1 MGASRKDLRMLAV
14 SSYSPDFIRSALKRI
29 DTQLAAYRKLARAA
43 DGPELEAFRQGYFQ
57 SMVLA
62 LDHQFLHRLRN
73 AEGKDGGPCN
83 EVRMLCDSIKE
94 RGGVLTKNNTI
105 KYDPAKSI
113 TGLKPGDKIELDEKT
128 FSRLAKAFFED
139 VAARYP

>member
-1 MGASRKDLRMLAV
+1 MLAV
-14 SSYSPDFIRSALKRI
+14 TSYKPDYIRASLKAV
-29 DTQLAAYRKLARAA
+29 DGHLAAYRKLAKAA
-43 DGPELEAFRQGYFQ
+43 AGPELDAFRASYFN
-57 SMVLA
+57 MLVLA

-94 RGGVLTKNNTI
+94 QGGVFSKNNTI
-105 KYDPAKSI
+105 KYDPAKSV
-113 TGLKPGDKIELDEKT
+113 TGIKIGEKIELDEKS
-128 FSRLAKAFFED
+128 FGKLAKAFFED

>member
-1 MGASRKDLRMLAV
+1 MLAV
-14 SSYSPDFIRSALKRI
+14 SSYSPDYIRSSLKLV
-29 DTQLAAYRKLARAA
+29 DAQVAAYRKLAKAA
-43 DGPELEAFRQGYFQ
+43 AGPELEAFGQGYFQ

-62 LDHQFLHRLRN
+62 LDHLFLHRLRN

-83 EVRMLCDSIKE
+83 EVRMLCDGIKDN
-94 RGGVLTKNNTI
+94 GGVFAKNNTI

-113 TGLKPGDKIELDEKT
+113 TGLKFGDKIALEEKT
-128 FSRLAKAFFED
+128 FSKLAKAFVED